1 LVGINPP
8 SNFKDF
14 TELADFAQQMD
25 DVDDMVKFFTEEN
38 KKLDDPLEDEDRD
51 RLLNA
56 ISKEIMEKQNEFNS
70 DKCLEELAKIKPR
83 PEIDDRITQALEF
96 CETGVLSKDGSL
108 PKMEMFIETKVFK
121 YFDIP
126 AGTHRQM
133 GKIFRAGIRELVKS
147 KKKQIATKQKFEAKV
162 KSTTFKISEEFN
174 NLYKISVSTLGNITI
189 DPFYDGIA
197 RYVSNKLHT
206 IVFNGNIFIFE
217 NGCYRQNSYAVK
229 AEATKVLNGIMKNE
243 NSRDI
248 SKRLSDL
255 MTYITNFNNVNE
267 YPFNRHDNAF
277 PVKNGVVVLDF
288 ENGTYELDE
297 NPDPEKWKFDYVI
310 DSNFDRNVDSSHLLK
325 TLREYLYDNND
336 AGVDYTNGRYD
347 YKILLQMPAQGI
359 LQAMGFGPYKSIYLA
374 VGQPDSGKTTIIDLY
389 SYFVGEDAR
398 CTIGLDEFANGDKFV
413 MARKEGK
420 LFNLHD
426 DLGYFKMADSGRIKA
441 MSGGYTH
448 KIERKGKDAYDG
460 HITTVDI
467 YTANHTAG
475 FNRNI
480 YLDKAF
486 WERWY
491 YINFPNHFEQN
502 DEFQKLTFTE
512 ENKSALLNEV
522 IKTMLEIRKNKKLVV
537 QKEAWTEVRLKW
549 MQASNI
555 LYKFLEDNMVSGGK
569 TSFIKDELFTALKA
583 WCIESKQGEDLIPK
597 SSSDLGDSVE
607 LCGGVGD
614 AQRMFRNKGQNT
626 HHCFVLPYT
635 WKPSSK
641 YRKYCPSEGV
651 TDQDIL
657 DRYC

>member
-1 LVGINPP
+1 MVGINHP
-8 SNFKDF
+8 SKFKDF
-14 TELADFAQQMD
+14 QELADYAQKMD
-25 DVDDMVKFFTEEN
+25 DIDEMVKFFEEEN
-38 KKLDDPLEDEDRD
+38 EKLEEPLEKEDRD
-51 RLLNA
+51 KLLNA
-56 ISKEIMEKQNEFNS
+56 ISTQIRENQKEFNS
-70 DKCLEELAKIKPR
+70 DKCLEELAQIR
-83 PEIDDRITQALEF
+83 PKAEIDERIMQALEF
-96 CETGVLSKDGSL
+96 CEMSVLSKDGSL
-108 PKMEMFIETKVFK
+108 PKMKMLIETKVFK

-126 AGTHRQM
+126 KGVNNQI
-133 GKIFRAGIRELVKS
+133 GKIFRDGINELVKS
-147 KKKQIATKQKFEAKV
+147 KKKQMATKQKIEAKA
-162 KSTTFKISEEFN
+162 KSTTFEISEEFED
-174 NLYKISVSTLGNITI
+174 LYKMSVSTLGNVTI
-189 DPFYDGIA
+189 DPFYDEIA

-206 IVFNGNIFIFE
+206 VVFHGNIFIFE
-217 NGCYRQNSYAVK
+217 NGCYRPNSYAVK
-229 AEATKVLNGIMKNE
+229 AEATRVLNGIMKNE

-267 YPFNRHDNAF
+267 YPFNKYDSAF

-288 ENGTYELDE
+288 ENGTCELDE
-297 NPDPEKWKFDYVI
+297 NPDPDRWKFDYVI
-310 DSNFDRNVDSSHLLK
+310 DSNFDRNVDSSNILK
-325 TLREYLYDNND
+325 TLREYLFDNND
-336 AGVDYTNGRYD
+336 AGVDYKKGRYD
-347 YKILLQMPAQGI
+347 YKILLQILAQGI

-398 CTIGLDEFANGDKFV
+398 CTIGLDEFSNGDRFV

-426 DLGYFKMADSGRIKA
+426 DLGYFKMSDSGRIKA

-448 KIERKGKDAYDG
+448 KIERKGQDPYDG

-467 YTANHTAG
+467 YTANSTAG

-491 YINFPNHFEQN
+491 YIDFPNHFEQN

-569 TSFIKDELFTALKA
+569 TSFMKDELFTALKA
-583 WCIESKQGEDLIPK
+583 WCIESKQGEDLLPK
-597 SSSDLGDSVE
+597 SAADLRDSVE

-614 AQRMFRNKGQNT
+614 AQRMFVNKGQNT

-641 YRKYCPSEGV
+641 YRRYCPSEGV

-657 DRYC
+657 TKYC